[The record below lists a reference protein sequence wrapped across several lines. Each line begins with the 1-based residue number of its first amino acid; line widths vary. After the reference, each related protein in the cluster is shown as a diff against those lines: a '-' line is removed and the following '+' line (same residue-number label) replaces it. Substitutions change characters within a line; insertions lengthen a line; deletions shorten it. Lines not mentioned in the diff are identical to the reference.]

1 MYNFL
6 LSRIATGLLVTV
18 VVSVLAFSILRLS
31 GDLAL
36 EFAGENATFAEI
48 EQIREKLELD
58 RPLHLQYFDWGKE
71 LLTGDMGKSLFTH
84 EPVSRLILSHLEV
97 TARLAGLA
105 LLFALSVSI
114 PLGIAS
120 AYGKSIWVRWL
131 ETILVTLG
139 QAVPGFLLALIL
151 ATFFGIYLGWLP
163 VAGSESLQH
172 YVLPT
177 ITLGFAVIPALTRI
191 TKTGMSEILT
201 MQYIQ
206 VARAKGLG
214 TRQTLITHALPNAM
228 LPIISLS
235 SVQLGQ
241 LLTGSVIIETVFAL
255 DGIGRLA
262 LLSIERVDFPVVQ
275 AIVVCLAGIYIV
287 LTLFADILNMLI
299 DPRLRIKT

>member
-6 LSRIATGLLVTV
+6 LSRVATGLLVTV
-18 VVSVLAFSILRLS
+18 VVSVLAFSLLRLS

-48 EQIREKLELD
+48 EQIRDRLELNK
-58 RPLHLQYFDWGKE
+58 PLPLQYLDWTQD
-71 LLTGDMGKSLFTH
+71 LLAGDMGNSLFSQ
-84 EPVSRLILSHLEV
+84 EPVSHLLLTHLAV
-97 TARLAGLA
+97 TAKLAGLS
-105 LLFALSVSI
+105 LLFALSVSL

-120 AYGKSIWVRWL
+120 AYGTSLWVRWL
-131 ETILVTLG
+131 ETILVTLA

-163 VAGSESLQH
+163 VAGTESVQH
-172 YVLPT
+172 FVLPT
-177 ITLGFAVIPALTRI
+177 ITLGCAVIPALTRV
-191 TKTGMSEILT
+191 TKTGVSEILT
-201 MQYIQ
+201 RQYVQ

-214 TRQTLITHALPNAM
+214 ARQTLLTHVLPNAVI
-228 LPIISLS
+228 PIISLA

-241 LLTGSVIIETVFAL
+241 LFTGSVVIETVFAL
-255 DGIGRLA
+255 DGIGRLT

-275 AIVVCLAGIYIV
+275 AVVVCLAGIYVV
-287 LTLFADILNMLI
+287 LTIAADILNALI